1 MSKRVI
7 STSKAPAA
15 IGPYSQ
21 AVSVTCGEAVYI
33 SGQIPLDPVTMKIV
47 GETAADQAIQV
58 FKNIQAILDSAG
70 LEKSHVVK
78 TTILLQSMDDF
89 ASVNE
94 EYGKFFAE
102 PYPARAAFAV
112 AKLPKDALIEIEAIA
127 MK

>member
-21 AVSVTCGEAVYI
+21 AVGVPCGEAVYI
-33 SGQIPLDPVTMKIV
+33 SGQIPLDPATMEIV
-47 GETAADQAIQV
+47 GETAAEQAVQV

-70 LEKSHVVK
+70 LEKSQVVK

-89 ASVNE
+89 ASVND
-94 EYGKFFAE
+94 EYGKFFEE

-112 AKLPKDALIEIEAIA
+112 AKLPKDALIEIETIA